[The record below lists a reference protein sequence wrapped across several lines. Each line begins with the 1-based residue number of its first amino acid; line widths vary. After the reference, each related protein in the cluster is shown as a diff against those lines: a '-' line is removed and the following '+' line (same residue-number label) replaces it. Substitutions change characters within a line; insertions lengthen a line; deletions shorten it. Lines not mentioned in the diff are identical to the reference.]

1 MPPRRVTSSRFV
13 RSAILLVFLFS
24 IIQPLAARAADPYA
38 GLQPAYQ
45 DGIEERFGDQL
56 ASYNITARFRPDDH
70 RITATMSVVFTN
82 FTGETLDEI
91 AFRLFPNADYYDEGY
106 LAITTAKVDGK
117 PVTPDYH
124 AEKTVMFLPIESA
137 LAPGGQV
144 TIDLNFRTMIPTDS
158 SGTFGVFSY
167 RTESNIWTLADW
179 YPIIAGWDPDL
190 GWRDDPPTP
199 AGDPTFADA
208 ALYDLALT
216 LPDGYQVIGS
226 GESTATTSGNGL
238 QTVEISTGPARDL
251 ALVIA
256 PDYVPLSTTVNG
268 AVVSVWAHP
277 DPESQDA
284 AQWILD
290 FSSSALAAYDQL
302 FGPYLYT
309 ELDLAPAPI
318 QQSVLGVSWTGLIM
332 LSEALFGDRA
342 SYIDQNPDSAAFTIA
357 HEMGHEWWGAM
368 VGANSNDHPFMVEGL
383 TNALTL
389 SAINATLGPDAAVRL
404 LDSQIVNVYKRALDA
419 HGDGIV
425 DTPIGL
431 LDPKGPGQI
440 ALVYGKGALGFLAIR
455 IAMGD
460 EAFYAAIADYAN
472 TYLFANA
479 EPQDLLAIFEK
490 HAPDGVDV
498 GAIWRTWFHRAVT
511 TADDVDA
518 LAAELN
524 QRFYEEAASTS

>member
-1 MPPRRVTSSRFV
+1 MINRNALIGDFMPPRRVTSSRFV

-24 IIQPLAARAADPYA
+24 IIQPLAARATEPYA

-117 PVTPDYH
+117 PVTPEYH
-124 AEKTVMFLPIESA
+124 SEKTVMFLPIEST

-144 TIDLNFRTMIPTDS
+144 TVDLNFRTMIPTDS

-226 GESTATTSGNGL
+226 GESTMT
-238 QTVEISTGPARDL
+238 
-251 ALVIA
+251 
-256 PDYVPLSTTVNG
+256 
-268 AVVSVWAHP
+268 
-277 DPESQDA
+277 
-284 AQWILD
+284 
-290 FSSSALAAYDQL
+290 
-302 FGPYLYT
+302 
-309 ELDLAPAPI
+309 
-318 QQSVLGVSWTGLIM
+318 
-332 LSEALFGDRA
+332 
-342 SYIDQNPDSAAFTIA
+342 
-357 HEMGHEWWGAM
+357 
-368 VGANSNDHPFMVEGL
+368 
-383 TNALTL
+383 
-389 SAINATLGPDAAVRL
+389 
-404 LDSQIVNVYKRALDA
+404 
-419 HGDGIV
+419 
-425 DTPIGL
+425 
-431 LDPKGPGQI
+431 
-440 ALVYGKGALGFLAIR
+440 
-455 IAMGD
+455 
-460 EAFYAAIADYAN
+460 
-472 TYLFANA
+472 
-479 EPQDLLAIFEK
+479 
-490 HAPDGVDV
+490 
-498 GAIWRTWFHRAVT
+498 
-511 TADDVDA
+511 
-518 LAAELN
+518 
-524 QRFYEEAASTS
+524 